1 MKNITEKCERCGA
14 PIKLGNT
21 SNQNYCEYC
30 GELFRPKIDNIPRNN
45 SRILEYF
52 PETNIEE
59 FSSRKP
65 IKRNKFVEKQYK
77 VRMRLSNFYLED
89 EEQFDYVEDKEEY
102 LDEVNYSQ
110 NEKLYPLK
118 GSALKR
124 FFWSISSYPTKDTVR
139 NRTSEL
145 GRWSLKFSLINF
157 IGLVLLTITYIRY
170 PDNENL
176 LGFIFV
182 IIFLAGSLG
191 LLSGLLA
198 LFRNNGRTQAF
209 IGTIW
214 SSIFFSIVIYAMLD
228 S

>member
-1 MKNITEKCERCGA
+1 MKDILKNCKRCGA

-21 SNQNYCEYC
+21 SNKNACEYC

-52 PETNIEE
+52 PETNLEE

-65 IKRNKFVEKQYK
+65 IRRNTFVDKQYK
-77 VRMRLSNFYLED
+77 DEIENNFYLED
-89 EEQFDYVEDKEEY
+89 EEQFDDVEDKEEY
-102 LDEVNYSQ
+102 LDEVKYSH
-110 NEKLYPLK
+110 NEKMYPLK
-118 GSALKR
+118 GSALQR
-124 FFWSISSYPTKDTVR
+124 FFWSISSYPTKDNVR

-157 IGLVLLTITYIRY
+157 IGLVILTITSIRY
-170 PDNENL
+170 PDNETL
-176 LGFIFV
+176 FGFIFV

-198 LFRNNGRTQAF
+198 LLRNNGRTQAF

-214 SSIFFSIVIYAMLD
+214 SSIFFSIFIYAMLD